1 MAAKHPEL
9 AIILDKLTVERDEI
23 LEKVKPLRAER
34 DKLVEEIA
42 PIELKLRAVNDQ
54 IDEIE
59 RPRLKE
65 LHEQILALEKAMK

>member
-1 MAAKHPEL
+1 MPTKHPEL
-9 AIILDKLTVERDEI
+9 QVVLDKLVMERDEL

-42 PIELKLRAVNDQ
+42 PMEQQLLSLHNK